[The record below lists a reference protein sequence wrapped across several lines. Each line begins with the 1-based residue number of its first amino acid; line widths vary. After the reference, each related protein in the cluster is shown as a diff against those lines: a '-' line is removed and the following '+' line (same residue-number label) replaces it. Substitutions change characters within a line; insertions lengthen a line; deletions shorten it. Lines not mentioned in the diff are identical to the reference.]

1 MKLISISAILL
12 LLNLTIFRVPLYI
25 FSDISGIYILS
36 NSLFL
41 LLFSTLFIYFL
52 VYKNRRLTHLK
63 STTTINYFLTI
74 GSVILSVFFL
84 FSWLATSSITEQIP
98 MVYIIFVPPIGK
110 TMLITGF
117 LLLFLHNRK
126 EKLFS
131 NQFYQKAIVFI
142 TLIILLSQVGLIES
156 LSSNTIAS
164 ILHKMDYNDI
174 GFPLV
179 FLSNVMLTTFLSFVV
194 VTLLSVFS
202 NILSKIY
209 VSKYDVIILFVGML
223 VYIAWSI
230 LKFNFLGDVSQDMYY
245 QADETYRYL
254 TIIFNMLFAIVIVR
268 NFLNIKEQFLQHI
281 GEA

>member
-142 TLIILLSQVGLIES
+142 TLIILFSQIGLIEH
-156 LSSNTIAS
+156 LSSNIIAF
-164 ILHKMDYNDI
+164 ILYKMHYIEI
-174 GFPLV
+174 GFPLI
-179 FLSNVMLTTFLSFVV
+179 FLFNLMLSAFISFVIVMLFSI
-194 VTLLSVFS
+194 FS
-202 NILSKIY
+202 NILSKVY
-209 VSKYDVIILFVGML
+209 VSKYDVLMLFIGVVLYII
-223 VYIAWSI
+223 WSI
-230 LKFNFLGDVSQDMYY
+230 LKFNFLGNVSQDMYY

-254 TIIFNMLFAIVIVR
+254 IVIFNIFFVIVIVR
-268 NFLNIKEQFLQHI
+268 NFLAVSNDT
-281 GEA
+281 

>member
-1 MKLISISAILL
+1 MKLISLSAMLL
-12 LLNLTIFRVPLYI
+12 LLNLNIFRVPLYMLSAI
-25 FSDISGIYILS
+25 SDINTLS
-36 NSLFL
+36 NPLFL
-41 LLFSTLFIYFL
+41 LIFSTLLIYFL
-52 VYKNRRLTHLK
+52 VYKNRRLSNLT

-74 GSVILSVFFL
+74 GSVLLSVVFL
-84 FSWLATSSITEQIP
+84 FSWLATGSMAEQIS
-98 MVYIIFVPPIGK
+98 MLFIIFVPLIGQAI
-110 TMLITGF
+110 LFIGF
-117 LLLFLHNRK
+117 LLLFLHNKR
-126 EKLFS
+126 EELS
-131 NQFYQKAIVFI
+131 NQFYQKAIIFI

-164 ILHKMDYNDI
+164 ILHKMDYSNI
-174 GFPLV
+174 EFPLI